1 MKILFVVPGP
11 IQWATSRF
19 RAYWI
24 QPHIPDSEIV
34 LFSELAELAG
44 DKLREVLEPFDH
56 VIWLKQCP
64 IHALKDNVRDG
75 QKHWWDATDPMW
87 WFSPQW
93 SKEIA
98 LFVDGTIVSSQGL
111 GENFNVWKPSQA
123 KLAKRIDDH
132 MNLDHYNVI
141 RKHSNDNEARLIW
154 FGLNANRFTLL
165 SATPFLSRVWANG
178 WRFSLTIMDNAP
190 ANDWSGMFEF
200 PVNHVAFDL
209 ETEAGILGSHDIA
222 VLPDYPGPWGKCK
235 STNKKLTAYAAGL
248 PVIVGDDYHR
258 ILKLIDMP
266 DMRQQAG
273 DMNRKMVEE
282 RYQSERHAR
291 ILVKILESDDAVF

>member
-24 QPHIPDSEIV
+24 QPHVPGSEIV
-34 LFSELAELAG
+34 LFSELAELTG
-44 DKLREVLEPFDH
+44 DKLREVLEPFDC
-56 VIWLKQCP
+56 VLWLKQCP
-64 IHALKDNVRDG
+64 IHALKDNVKEG
-75 QKHWWDATDPMW
+75 QKHWWDVTDPMW

-93 SKEIA
+93 AEEIA

-111 GENFNVWKPSQA
+111 GENFNIWKPSQA

-132 MNLDHYNVI
+132 MNLDHYNVV
-141 RKHSNDNEARLIW
+141 REHTNDNEAKIIW

-165 SATPFLSRVWANG
+165 GATPFLTRAWANG
-178 WRFSLTIMDNAP
+178 WKFSLTIMDNAP
-190 ANDWSGMFEF
+190 ANDWSQMFEF
-200 PVNHVAFDL
+200 PVKHVAFDL
-209 ETEAGILGSHDIA
+209 ETEAGVLGSHDIA
-222 VLPDYPGPWGKCK
+222 VLPKHPGPWGKCK
-235 STNKKLTAYAAGL
+235 STNKNLTAYAAGL

-258 ILKLIDMP
+258 ILELIDKP
-266 DMRQQAG
+266 EKRQQAG